1 MKGVLALEARILKT
15 KGRVQSKKKK
25 RMTQD
30 VRFLDGQRG
39 GGQLAPRAQ
48 VGNGP
53 MLGGRL
59 DSLRRKIRMVKVKGH
74 LQRQ

>member
-1 MKGVLALEARILKT
+1 
-15 KGRVQSKKKK
+15 
-25 RMTQD
+25 MTQD